1 MSAKKST
8 PMPPKTKAKA
18 RKSRATDPDILVLK
32 ACCRALNKSR
42 DRAMLKANLNFI
54 IDYYCWHPSPELPA
68 HLKP

>member
-1 MSAKKST
+1 M
-8 PMPPKTKAKA
+8 KTKQKKP

-42 DRAMLKANLNFI
+42 DRNMLKANLDFI
-54 IDYYCWHPSPELPA
+54 TSYYLWHPSPGLPA